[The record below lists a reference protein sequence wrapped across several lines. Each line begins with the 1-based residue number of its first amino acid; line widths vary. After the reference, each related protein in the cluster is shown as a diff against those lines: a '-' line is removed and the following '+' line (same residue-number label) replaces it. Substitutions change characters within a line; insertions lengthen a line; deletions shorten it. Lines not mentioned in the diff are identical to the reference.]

1 MTRYIEIH
9 DGEEIQHLTN
19 DEFPLIINI
28 ITKNDKKSIVI
39 EEFKEQLDTLQG
51 YKSGEVESLKCAYIA
66 EHENHIYFQPENNNV
81 KIFHNDERIETS
93 VWLKSG
99 DVLRIEDTILSY
111 SLSGDCIVI
120 IISYHTHKVIFI
132 PPVSAAENPILEDPG
147 PENQLSE
154 NQSSKNLSSKK
165 DESKKTSNKKQ
176 HSFKKA
182 GIISA
187 LLLLLITAG
196 FILFAE
202 TISIKI
208 EPQTEQI
215 QFKGLLPTIRMG
227 ERYIGL
233 AGQYELIANKTGYIT
248 LHETVNVN
256 KDNNSFTFHMEEK
269 PGILEFNINPQLNNK
284 IYIDEAQISSSM
296 LSDSE
301 QSKTPS
307 YKVKK
312 GVHQLKII
320 NPRYK
325 ILEKEINVEGKDI
338 VQQFNFTLEAN
349 WGVVK
354 LSTVP
359 ENSTIEIISKQS
371 ENSAESKT
379 REVLYSPA
387 EIELMAGSYE
397 LLIKKDK
404 YKTKTIEINIKAHEQ
419 LIMKDIPLELQ
430 EGTLIINSNPKE
442 SIIRIDG
449 EFFGKTPK
457 TIKVTPNVQHEIEVS
472 SSAYE
477 NKTSIV
483 KLDPQQVKEI
493 NLTLKRKQGMVYI
506 ATSPKGAVLYIDGYK
521 QKKSSGK
528 FTLSEGSHTI
538 SAKAKGYKNQ
548 TKKIDINSNSKNIKL
563 ILNKSSSRAKKKETK
578 VSAVTAKK
586 INKKTYI
593 NSIGQKMIL
602 LQPGL
607 FKMGSAKN
615 VAGRRSNE
623 LDHKVKIDY
632 AYYLSEKEISNK
644 QFRRYK
650 GSHNSGMIYG
660 QSLNINNQPVVNVS
674 WNDAAKFSNWLSK
687 KEGLAL
693 FYKEVNGEMVAI
705 NLKGHLTK
713 KNNGYRLPFESEWS
727 FAARGNSQSLYPWTG
742 KFPPAKVTG
751 NFCDESAPLQLSVKI
766 KNYND
771 HHAVTA
777 PTGSYAKNN
786 LGFFDLGGNVSEW
799 CQDYYSPYSMALL
812 SSNKISI
819 NPTGPKKGTHKVVR
833 DSSWKDASITE
844 LRLSYRNYSRKAA
857 EDIGFRIAR
866 HAN

>member
-19 DEFPLIINI
+19 DEFPLIIS
-28 ITKNDKKSIVI
+28 ITTENGKKRIVI
-39 EEFKEQLDTLQG
+39 EEFKEQLNAQQG
-51 YKSGEVESLKCAYIA
+51 NNPDEIESIKCAYIA
-66 EHENHIYFQPENNNV
+66 EHENHIYFQPENNDV
-81 KIFHNDERIETS
+81 KIFHNDELIVTS

-120 IISYHTHKVIFI
+120 VISYHIHKVIFI
-132 PPVSAAENPILEDPG
+132 PPVSAVEKTILE
-147 PENQLSE
+147 NQSAEDKNSE
-154 NQSSKNLSSKK
+154 NQRSNAKNLSLK
-165 DESKKTSNKKQ
+165 DSESKNKK
-176 HSFKKA
+176 HHTYKKA
-182 GIISA
+182 GIISG
-187 LLLLLITAG
+187 LLLLLISAA

-208 EPQTEQI
+208 EPETEQI
-215 QFKGLLPTIRMG
+215 QFKGLLPTIKMG

-233 AGQYELIANKTGYIT
+233 AGQYELIASKTGYIT
-248 LHETVNVN
+248 LNEIVNVN
-256 KDNNSFTFHMEEK
+256 NNNHSFIFQMKEK
-269 PGILEFNINPQLNNK
+269 PGILEFNIKPQLNNK
-284 IYIDEAQISSSM
+284 IYIDQAQISSSGLNDFEQGKA
-296 LSDSE
+296 LSYTVE
-301 QSKTPS
+301 
-307 YKVKK
+307 K
-312 GVHQLKII
+312 GAHQLKII

-325 ILEKEINVEGKDI
+325 ILEKDINVEGKGI
-338 VQQFNFTLEAN
+338 IQQFNFVLEAN

-359 ENSTIEIISKQS
+359 LNAAIEIISKQS
-371 ENSAESKT
+371 VNSAESKI

-387 EIELMAGSYE
+387 EIELMAGSYK
-397 LLIKKDK
+397 LLIKKDQ

-430 EGTLIINSNPKE
+430 DGTLIINSDPKE

-457 TIKVTPNVQHEIEVS
+457 TIKVTPNVQHEIELS

-477 NKTSIV
+477 KNTSTIT
-483 KLDPQQVKEI
+483 LDPQQVKEI

-506 ATSPKGAVLYIDGYK
+506 ATSPKGAALYIDGYK
-521 QKKSSGK
+521 QNKSSGK
-528 FTLSEGSHTI
+528 FILNEGSHTI
-538 SAKAKGYKNQ
+538 SAKAKGYKKQ
-548 TKKIDINSNSKNIKL
+548 TKKIAINSNSKNIKL
-563 ILNKSSSRAKKKETK
+563 ILNRNSAAAKKKDTI
-578 VSAVTAKK
+578 VSAHTPKET
-586 INKKTYI
+586 NKKSYI
-593 NSIGQKMIL
+593 NSIGQKMIR

-607 FKMGSAKN
+607 FKMGSVKN
-615 VAGRRSNE
+615 VVGRRSNE

-632 AYYLSEKEISNK
+632 SYYLSEKEISNE

-687 KEGLAL
+687 KEGLPL

-705 NLKGHLTK
+705 NLTRQLTK
-713 KNNGYRLPFESEWS
+713 KDNGYRLPFESEWS
-727 FAARGNSQSLYPWTG
+727 YAARGKSSRQYPWIG
-742 KFPPAKVTG
+742 KFPPAMVTG
-751 NFCDESAPLQLSVKI
+751 NFCDESAPVQLSVKI

-771 HHAVTA
+771 HHGVTA

-812 SSNKISI
+812 SGNKISI
-819 NPTGPKKGTHKVVR
+819 NPTGPIKGTHKVVR

-844 LRLSYRNYSRKAA
+844 LRLSYRNYSRKAG

-866 HAN
+866 YAN